1 MLAKIN
7 RIVHQKQIKLVYS
20 SKYKTRNQHWT
31 LISRKIKDQLQFKLL
46 VVISKKI
53 SKQANNR
60 NKIRRRIHSIVHQ
73 VNLSNPFDNNLSI
86 IIQLQNS
93 SIIKLT
99 FEELQSQ
106 VQSSILTVIQPKT
119 NFRAITASSTIP
131 K

>member
-1 MLAKIN
+1 MLAKAN

-20 SKYKTRNQHWT
+20 SKYKTRNQYWT

-60 NKIRRRIHSIVHQ
+60 NKIRRRIHSIVNQ
-73 VNLSNPFDNNLSI
+73 LNSKNPFDNSLSI

-99 FEELQSQ
+99 FEELQLQ

-119 NFRAITASSTIP
+119 NFRVIPNSSPIS

>member
-20 SKYKTRNQHWT
+20 SKYKTRNQYWT

-73 VNLSNPFDNNLSI
+73 INSSNPFDNSLSI
-86 IIQLQNS
+86 IIQIQNS

-119 NFRAITASSTIP
+119 NFRAIPTSSTIT

>member
-1 MLAKIN
+1 MLAKAN

-20 SKYKTRNQHWT
+20 SKYKTRNQYWT

-73 VNLSNPFDNNLSI
+73 LNSKNPFDNSLSI

-99 FEELQSQ
+99 FEELQLQ

-119 NFRAITASSTIP
+119 NFRVIPNSSIIT

>member
-20 SKYKTRNQHWT
+20 SKYKTRNQYWT

-73 VNLSNPFDNNLSI
+73 INSSNPFDDTLSI
-86 IIQLQNS
+86 IIQIQNS

-119 NFRAITASSTIP
+119 NFRAIPTSSTIT